1 MEVDAKTDTVQSNDI
16 GKAQND
22 ESKDKETV
30 VEQPKEKKSE
40 AVPVVEN
47 SITEES
53 AKSPVKND
61 IAPKEDAIETPK
73 VETPPSP
80 AKDSPV
86 TRPIEE
92 AAIPDAAKEPAEVN
106 EKANDHS
113 HAKNES
119 VDAVIKENK
128 TEEKID
134 DAPASKLNEFKVTFV
149 GISMSVSVRFSHFK
163 DLSKSFYFIL
173 TSQTPISQGL
183 GRKACQMK

>member
-1 MEVDAKTDTVQSNDI
+1 MEVDGKPDAVQSNDI
-16 GKAQND
+16 ASKND
-22 ESKDKETV
+22 EGTDKESS
-30 VEQPKEKKSE
+30 VEQPKEKNSE
-40 AVPVVEN
+40 SVPVEN
-47 SITEES
+47 SLTEES

-106 EKANDHS
+106 EKANEYS
-113 HAKNES
+113 HTKNDS
-119 VDAVIKENK
+119 VDAAVIKENK

-134 DAPASKLNEFKVTFV
+134 DAPASKLMDLDFRIFDVFLSFV
-149 GISMSVSVRFSHFK
+149 VG
-163 DLSKSFYFIL
+163 
-173 TSQTPISQGL
+173 Q
-183 GRKACQMK
+183 